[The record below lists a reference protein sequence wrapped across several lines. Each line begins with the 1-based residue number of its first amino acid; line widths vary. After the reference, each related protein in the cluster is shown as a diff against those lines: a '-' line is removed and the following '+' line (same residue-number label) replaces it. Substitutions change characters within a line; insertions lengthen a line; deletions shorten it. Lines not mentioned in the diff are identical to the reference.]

1 MTVNKKKI
9 AISLMS
15 KKEKE
20 EGKQPFLSRAW
31 ETRKQAIAD
40 RVKRKQDAAHA
51 RAIIRKETAKPKSR
65 TKKEVK
71 AAEELLKKIEKKK
84 SKNLKF
90 IDKISKKLYA

>member
-15 KKEKE
+15 KTEKAN
-20 EGKQPFLSRAW
+20 GVQPFLLRGW
-31 ETRKQAIAD
+31 ETRKQQIAD

-65 TKKEVK
+65 TKKEVR
-71 AAEELLKKIEKKK
+71 AAQELLKKIEKKK

-90 IDKISKKLYA
+90 ISKKSKK

>member
-1 MTVNKKKI
+1 MTINKKKI
-9 AISLMS
+9 AIGLMTN
-15 KKEKE
+15 KEKE
-20 EGKQPFLSRAW
+20 DKVQPFLSRGW

-65 TKKEVK
+65 TKKEVR

-84 SKNLKF
+84 AKNQKF
-90 IDKISKKLYA
+90 IIKKQKKQYA